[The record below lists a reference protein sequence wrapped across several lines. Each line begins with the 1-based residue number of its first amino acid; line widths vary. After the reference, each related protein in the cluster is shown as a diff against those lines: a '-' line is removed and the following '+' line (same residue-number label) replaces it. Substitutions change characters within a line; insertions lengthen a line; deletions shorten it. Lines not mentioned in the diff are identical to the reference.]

1 VRTRVRGSVS
11 PRADGSEAS
20 PRVLWRT
27 LTRLPLL
34 RRGGEPGLAVD
45 DGREASAV
53 PDDFAPAA
61 RGFNPDPHP
70 PRSDHLRFG
79 WEMRVTYMVVSVK
92 MLGL

>member
-1 VRTRVRGSVS
+1 
-11 PRADGSEAS
+11 
-20 PRVLWRT
+20 LWRT